1 MVVGHPRTWGS
12 ALETGARLPS
22 AAVANLVSED
32 VELAAVEGDAGK
44 LSEWLTTFQLVTV
57 VLDPYTAESAWIL
70 ETAGRF
76 LMNFRDADCRVSL
89 TVTADATDARKF
101 LGPWADELLTF
112 ADPDRVLVKA
122 LDLKRLPALVHIR
135 QDLTVVGAS
144 EGWDPAGL
152 GGHRPQPRQ
161 GHVLEPPRAAPAGRP
176 RPLRRHPA
184 AG

>member
-1 MVVGHPRTWGS
+1 
-12 ALETGARLPS
+12 
-22 AAVANLVSED
+22 VANQVSDD
-32 VELAAVEGDAGK
+32 VELAAVEGDARK

-76 LMNFRDADCRVSL
+76 LVNFRDADCRVSL

-144 EGWDPAGL
+144 EGWDPPAWEEIGRNL
-152 GGHRPQPRQ
+152 AKVMSWSHPELPQRGDP
-161 GHVLEPPRAAPAGRP
+161 GPFEGTVATG
-176 RPLRRHPA
+176 
-184 AG
+184 